1 LAPNSGGDESQFAD
15 VEFAGN
21 ADGSGG
27 IVAASARP
35 GSDGF
40 GQGQFSRTA
49 PGRALRRAGD
59 HFPAVRGFEEA
70 PGGQVKVV
78 KPNLLFRK
86 MKLRD
91 GDILVEVNG
100 TQMHSLENLGNEL
113 WTWPG
118 PRSFDFIVSR
128 QGKRLRFVTKIEAL
142 VKDPEIVAWV
152 EAARAQEEAREKTSP
167 RRK

>member
-1 LAPNSGGDESQFAD
+1 MRANLLMLSLLVTLMAA
-15 VEFAGN
+15 
-21 ADGSGG
+21 
-27 IVAASARP
+27 VASLQRQPVPVLTASAKVSSQELRP
-35 GSDGF
+35 A
-40 GQGQFSRTA
+40 A
-49 PGRALRRAGD
+49 PSAEPEITFL
-59 HFPAVRGFEEA
+59 PVRGFEEA

>member
-1 LAPNSGGDESQFAD
+1 MVMKANLLMLSLLVTLMAA
-15 VEFAGN
+15 
-21 ADGSGG
+21 
-27 IVAASARP
+27 VASLQRQPVPVLTASAKVSSQELRP
-35 GSDGF
+35 A
-40 GQGQFSRTA
+40 A
-49 PGRALRRAGD
+49 P
-59 HFPAVRGFEEA
+59 PAEPEITFQPVRGFEDA
-70 PGGQVKVV
+70 PGGRVKVV

-100 TQMHSLENLGNEL
+100 TQIHSLENLGNEL

-118 PRSFDFIVSR
+118 PRSFDFTISR

-142 VKDPEIVAWV
+142 VKDPEVVAWL
-152 EAARAQEEAREKTSP
+152 ETARAQEEAREKTSP